1 MAAIAHLLSVL
12 GMIVSFEFLWFL
24 ELWTT
29 SHAVLGIIAVIS
41 IQRAIFKILIALLL
55 SRELKHDEANKAFWT
70 GKVWRMG
77 SGGHAFTQP
86 AREFVVKTIEMSLF
100 AADFVACHILLFG
113 LSLPLLI
120 PYFDKLHST
129 ALFWLRPSRQIHA
142 PIFSLRARK
151 QRRSIVI
158 RYGLLFVF
166 SFAVFAALI
175 AIPIVFS
182 DIIDLQCS
190 LCKSL

>member
-1 MAAIAHLLSVL
+1 
-12 GMIVSFEFLWFL
+12 
-24 ELWTT
+24 
-29 SHAVLGIIAVIS
+29 
-41 IQRAIFKILIALLL
+41 
-55 SRELKHDEANKAFWT
+55 
-70 GKVWRMG
+70 MG

-86 AREFVVKTIEMSLF
+86 AREFLVKTIEMSLF
-100 AADFVACHILLFG
+100 AADFVTCHILLFG

-158 RYGLLFVF
+158 RYGALFVL
-166 SFAVFAALI
+166 SFAVFAALVALPI
-175 AIPIVFS
+175 AFS
-182 DIIDLQCS
+182 DVIDLHCS
-190 LCKSL
+190 ICKNL